1 MAGQLDSL
9 RAWLPSGGARLSSA
23 VPAQTLAIASG
34 KGGVGKSHIT
44 LSLALALSQRG
55 KRVLLL
61 DGDMGLANLH
71 ILAGVQPRAD
81 LGDVMAG
88 RCAAEDA
95 LVAIA
100 PGVDLLPSAS
110 GVTGLSSLPVE
121 TVNRLVASLSGI
133 QANYTHALVDIG
145 AGIGETSLHLACAS
159 DRVLLVTTPE
169 ATAQADAYAFL
180 KVSRARRGDLPFSL
194 VINLCDVPEQGPESA
209 MRLSAVAR
217 RFLGIELPY
226 WGCIPRQR
234 GLDQFLRQRVPAF
247 LADPQGEFSRA
258 VVELSRQIPESR
270 SLATPGFFARLSS
283 VPLT

>member
-9 RAWLPSGGARLSSA
+9 RAWLPNAGARISSA
-23 VPAQTLAIASG
+23 VPAQTIAIASG

-44 LSLALALSQRG
+44 LSLALALSQQG

-71 ILAGVQPRAD
+71 ILAGVQPKAD

-88 RCAAEDA
+88 RCGVEDA
-95 LVAIA
+95 LIPVA

-110 GVTGLSSLPVE
+110 GVAGLSSLPVE
-121 TVNRLVASLSGI
+121 KMNQLVDSLSKI
-133 QANYTHALVDIG
+133 QDAYTHALVDIG
-145 AGIGETSLHLACAS
+145 AGIGETSLHLATAS

-169 ATAQADAYAFL
+169 ATAQADAYAFV
-180 KVSRARRGDLPFSL
+180 KVSRARRADLPFSL

-209 MRLSAVAR
+209 MRLSSVAR
-217 RFLGIELPY
+217 RFLGLDLPY
-226 WGCIPRQR
+226 WGSIPRQR

-247 LADPQGEFSRA
+247 LADPQGPFARA
-258 VVELSRQIPESR
+258 IVELARRIPDARNDVS
-270 SLATPGFFARLSS
+270 PGFFARLKESA
-283 VPLT
+283 